1 MPVAYLTRIVGFR
14 ATHRI
19 ARADWTPEQ
28 NRATFARAAE
38 DHPHEYQCRVT
49 VKGSLDAGR
58 GGVVSLE
65 QLDALLAREIHER
78 FDGKHINVDIPEFA
92 SGGRLATGEAL
103 SVYLWDRLAG
113 ALPPGVTLHR
123 IRIQE
128 GPHLYSEYFGEP

>member
-1 MPVAYLTRIVGFR
+1 VPVAYLTRIVGFT

-19 ARADWTPEQ
+19 ARADWTAEQ

-38 DHPHEYQCRVT
+38 DHAHDYQCRVT
-49 VKGSLDAGR
+49 VKGSLDAVR
-58 GGVVSLE
+58 GGIVNLE
-65 QLDALLAREIHER
+65 QLDAVLAREIR
-78 FDGKHINVDIPEFA
+78 QRLDGRHINTDVPEFA
-92 SGGRLATGEAL
+92 AGARLPTGEAL

>member
-1 MPVAYLTRIVGFR
+1 MPLAYLTRIVAFT

-28 NRATFARAAE
+28 NRAAFARAAL
-38 DHPHEYQCRVT
+38 DHAHEYQCRVT
-49 VKGSLDAGR
+49 VKGSLDAAR
-58 GGVVSLE
+58 GGVVNLE
-65 QLDALLAREIHER
+65 QLDAVLAREIRQR
-78 FDGKHINVDIPEFA
+78 FDGRHINDDFPEFA
-92 SGGRLATGEAL
+92 PGGRLATGEAL
-103 SVYLWDRLAG
+103 SVYLWERLAG

>member
-28 NRATFARAAE
+28 NRAAFARAAE
-38 DHPHEYQCRVT
+38 DHAHEYQCRVT
-49 VKGSLDAGR
+49 VKGPLDAGR
-58 GGVVSLE
+58 GGVVNLE
-65 QLDALLAREIHER
+65 QLDALLSREIGAR
-78 FDGKHINVDIPEFA
+78 FGDKHINVDISEFA

-103 SVYLWDRLAG
+103 SVYLWERLAG

-128 GPHLYSEYFGEP
+128 GPNLYSEYFGEP

>member
-1 MPVAYLTRIVGFR
+1 VPVAYLTRIVGFT

-19 ARADWTPEQ
+19 ARADWTAEQ

-38 DHPHEYQCRVT
+38 DHAHDYQCRVT

-58 GGVVSLE
+58 GGIVNLE
-65 QLDALLAREIHER
+65 QLDAVLAREIRQR
-78 FDGKHINVDIPEFA
+78 FDGRHINTDVPEFA
-92 SGGRLATGEAL
+92 AGARLPTGEAL
-103 SVYLWDRLAG
+103 SVYLWECLAG
-113 ALPPGVTLHR
+113 TLPPGVTLHR

>member
-1 MPVAYLTRIVGFR
+1 MPVAYLTRIVAFT

-28 NRATFARAAE
+28 NRAAFNRATE

-49 VKGSLDAGR
+49 VKGSFDAAG
-58 GGVVSLE
+58 GGVVNLE
-65 QLDALLAREIHER
+65 QLDALLAREIRQR
-78 FDGKHINVDIPEFA
+78 FDGRHINVDLPEFA
-92 SGGRLATGEAL
+92 PGGRLATGEAL
-103 SVYLWDRLAG
+103 SVYVWERLAG
-113 ALPPGVTLHR
+113 TLPAGVTLHR

>member
-1 MPVAYLTRIVGFR
+1 MPVAYLTRIVGFTT
-14 ATHRI
+14 THRI
-19 ARADWTPEQ
+19 ARADWTAEQ

-38 DHPHEYQCRVT
+38 DHAHDYQCRVT
-49 VKGSLDAGR
+49 VKGSLDAAR
-58 GGVVSLE
+58 GGIVNLE
-65 QLDALLAREIHER
+65 QLDAVLAREIRQR
-78 FDGKHINVDIPEFA
+78 FDGRHINSDIAEFA
-92 SGGRLATGEAL
+92 AGARLPTGEAL

>member
-1 MPVAYLTRIVGFR
+1 MPVAYLTRIVGFT

-19 ARADWTPEQ
+19 ARADWTAEQ

-38 DHPHEYQCRVT
+38 DHAHDYQCRVT
-49 VKGSLDAGR
+49 VKGSLDAAR
-58 GGVVSLE
+58 GGIVNLE
-65 QLDALLAREIHER
+65 QLDAVLSREIRQR
-78 FDGKHINVDIPEFA
+78 FDGRHINSDVPEFA
-92 SGGRLATGEAL
+92 AGARLPTGEAL

>member
-1 MPVAYLTRIVGFR
+1 MPVAYLTRIVGFT

-19 ARADWTPEQ
+19 ARADWTAEQ

-38 DHPHEYQCRVT
+38 DHAHDYQCRVT
-49 VKGSLDAGR
+49 VKGSLDGAL
-58 GGVVSLE
+58 GGIVNLE
-65 QLDALLAREIHER
+65 QLDAVLGREIRQR
-78 FDGKHINVDIPEFA
+78 FDGRHINTDVPEFA
-92 SGGRLATGEAL
+92 AGARLATGEAL
-103 SVYLWDRLAG
+103 SVYLWERLAG

>member
-1 MPVAYLTRIVGFR
+1 MPVAYLTRIVGFT

-19 ARADWTPEQ
+19 ARADWTAEQ

-38 DHPHEYQCRVT
+38 DHAHEYQCQVT
-49 VKGSLDAGR
+49 VKGSLDAAR
-58 GGVVSLE
+58 GGIVNLE
-65 QLDALLAREIHER
+65 QLDAVLAREIRQR
-78 FDGKHINVDIPEFA
+78 FDGRHINSDVPEFA
-92 SGGRLATGEAL
+92 AGGRLPTGEAL
-103 SVYLWDRLAG
+103 SVYLWERLTG